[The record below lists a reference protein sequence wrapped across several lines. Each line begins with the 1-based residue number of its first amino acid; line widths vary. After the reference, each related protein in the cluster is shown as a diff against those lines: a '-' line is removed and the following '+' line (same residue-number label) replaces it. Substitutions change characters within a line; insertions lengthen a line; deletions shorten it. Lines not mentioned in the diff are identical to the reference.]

1 MSGVYVGVDGSAHS
15 QAALKWAMREAGIR
29 SQPLTVVTVVEVA
42 TSGWGGSLV
51 FPSDLEMRDEIQKK
65 AQEQADAVAQQLG
78 DAAPSSVSVAA
89 TIGQPAPE
97 LIEVSKDADLLVV
110 GTRGAGG
117 FNRLM
122 MGSVSSQI
130 AHHAHC
136 PVTIVPVDR

>member
-1 MSGVYVGVDGSAHS
+1 MSGVFVGVDGSKHS
-15 QAALKWAMREAGIR
+15 QAALEWALREAGIR
-29 SQPLTVVTVVEVA
+29 NQPLTVITVVEVA

-51 FPSDLEMRDEIQKK
+51 FPSDLELRDEVQKK
-65 AQEQADAVAQQLG
+65 AQEQTDAVVQQLG
-78 DAAPSSVSVAA
+78 DAAAPSVSVAA

-136 PVTIVPVDR
+136 PVTIVPVGR